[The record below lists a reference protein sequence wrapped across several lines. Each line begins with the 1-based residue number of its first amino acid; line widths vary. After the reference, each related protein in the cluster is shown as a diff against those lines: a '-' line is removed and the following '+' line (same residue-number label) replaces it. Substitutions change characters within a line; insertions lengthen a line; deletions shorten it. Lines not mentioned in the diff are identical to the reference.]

1 MADKKALKD
10 VKVGDKVSL
19 TVYQDTNTYTVRGVT
34 TIDGEKWA
42 QLDDTIWYRL
52 EYLRPPL
59 KFKDDEDS

>member
-1 MADKKALKD
+1 MAKSNGLKD

-19 TVYQDTNTYTVRGVT
+19 TVYQDTNTYTVRGVMEL
-34 TIDGEKWA
+34 DGEKWA

-59 KFKDDEDS
+59 NFKDNEDS